1 MLTIKSFVFSDFKE
15 NTYVLS
21 DPQTRQA
28 VVIDPGCY
36 TQAEKEQL
44 AAYIES
50 NELTVGKLLLT
61 HGHLDHVFGC
71 AFMKRKFGMD
81 IYLHPLDMPLFDEVP
96 ARSAHWGFPAFEPSA
111 VDAYL
116 AAGDVISFGTNHQ
129 LEVVHVPGHAPG
141 HVAFICHAQRFI
153 IGGDVLF
160 RGGVGRTDFPR
171 CSQPDLMQSIATH
184 FMTLPDDYTVYSG
197 HGQPT
202 TIGRE
207 RTLNPYLH

>member
-1 MLTIKSFVFSDFKE
+1 MLVIKSFIFSDFKE
-15 NTYVLS
+15 NTYVLHH
-21 DPQTRQA
+21 PETQQA

-36 TQAEKEQL
+36 TQAEKDQL
-44 AAYIES
+44 GNYIES
-50 NELTVGKLLLT
+50 NKLTISKLLLT

-71 AFMKRKFGMD
+71 AYMKRKFGMD
-81 IYLHPLDMPLFDEVP
+81 IYLHPLDTPLFDEVP

-116 AAGDVISFGTNHQ
+116 AAGDVIAVGGSE
-129 LEVVHVPGHAPG
+129 LAVVHVPGHAPG
-141 HVAFICHAQRFI
+141 HVAFICHAQRFV

-160 RGGVGRTDFPR
+160 KGSVGRTDFPR
-171 CSQPDLMQSIATH
+171 CSHPDLMKSIETQ

-207 RTLNPYLH
+207 RATNPFLR